1 METLVRRLHRGDG
14 IVGERFN
21 RLDDLLRAL
30 VGLACEIQRAC
41 AKGTHE
47 RADFLVDVHGLDVF
61 T

>member
-14 IVGERFN
+14 IVHERFN
-21 RLDDLLRAL
+21 RLDNLLCAL

-47 RADFLVDVHGLDVF
+47 RADFLIDIHGLNVF